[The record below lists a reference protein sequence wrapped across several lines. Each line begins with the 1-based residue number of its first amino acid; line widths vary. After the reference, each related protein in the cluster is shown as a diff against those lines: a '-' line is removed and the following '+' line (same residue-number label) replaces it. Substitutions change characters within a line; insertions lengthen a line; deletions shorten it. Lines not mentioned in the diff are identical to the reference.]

1 MYYKMSSF
9 SINTASINA
18 LQSEVSKAMYST
30 TSLLSNNCESSIGIQ
45 TLTFN
50 KSLDL
55 IFDNS
60 GEISVTIGTI
70 PTNCLIYSTVCYST
84 GFIGISTTGTVI
96 IDSNNRNSNFRLTV
110 QGKGNGG
117 EVTVLNDELDYPN
130 MVEGQFNPQSTSS
143 PFITSLSSNIAA
155 PRHLVLHFS
164 YLGTPALVS
173 CKGTI
178 IIRMVLH
185 QMNPNNTI
193 SDGYPTGGIDSG
205 PVNYSTP
212 IPSL

>member
-1 MYYKMSSF
+1 MSSF
-9 SINTASINA
+9 VINTASINA
-18 LQSEVSKAMYST
+18 LESEVSKALYST

-50 KSLDL
+50 KSLN
-55 IFDNS
+55 IVFDNS
-60 GEISVTIGTI
+60 AETSVTIGTI
-70 PTNCLIYSTVCYST
+70 PTNCLIYSTVCYSS

-96 IDSNNRNSNFRLTV
+96 IDQDRNSNFRLTV

-130 MVEGQFNPQSTSS
+130 MFQGQFNPQSTSS
-143 PFITSLSSNIAA
+143 PFIASLSSNIAA

-164 YLGTPALVS
+164 YLGTPALAT
-173 CKGTI
+173 CKGTV

-193 SDGYPTGGIDSG
+193 SDGYPTGGIDNG
-205 PVNYSTP
+205 PVINSIP
-212 IPSL
+212 LPSL